1 MTDKKF
7 AGSPWP
13 VAAVFV
19 AAAVFLLGLEA
30 WGDGREIG
38 FGLLLLAGSVL
49 IGCERIAVAIRGSE
63 RG

>member
-1 MTDKKF
+1 M
-7 AGSPWP
+7 
-13 VAAVFV
+13 AAVFV